1 MVAAAYDVKNWGAL
15 VAVSCAAESENEPWR
30 DLDRRLRSIAA
41 RRSALDHEELTL
53 IREAVR
59 VQLWRRFGM
68 ASMREYLELA
78 MGYGPQVAAE
88 RLRVADALEGL
99 PALEEALGTNELSYS
114 AVRELTR
121 IATCKTEEAWL
132 DACHG
137 KSLREIE
144 ELVAE
149 RESGDAPSDRPK
161 PDLRVKAV
169 RLMLR
174 PSARA
179 LLRQVRH
186 AVANERGERI
196 DDSDLIEELCRM
208 YLAGSETSTSK
219 CDEESSR
226 RASRPPVQIA
236 ITRCPDC
243 KQARQHAAGK
253 MIPITEAEYETAAC
267 DAVMIGSLDGAPERA
282 RSTIP
287 PATRRLVKLRDQGK
301 CAVPWCRAAA
311 NVDLHHL
318 EHRAHGGGH
327 EPENLGSLCY
337 GHHSAYHRGD
347 LLIEGKAPDLTFR
360 RKAEVP
366 HVGDL
371 HAPRVSERAHPQRL
385 CEPDAPQQHREPE
398 DPQLLRD
405 ARLALTTLGFTKR
418 QADEAVAVARDEVKR
433 GEGLEPLLRAAL
445 RAIR

>member
-1 MVAAAYDVKNWGAL
+1 MVAAAYDVKNWGAW
-15 VAVSCAAESENEPWR
+15 AVVSYAAETSSEPWR

-53 IREAVR
+53 IREAIC

-78 MGYGPQVAAE
+78 MGYSPQVAAE

-99 PALEEALGTNELSYS
+99 PALEEALGANELSYS

-121 IATCKTEEAWL
+121 IATCKTEEDWL
-132 DACHG
+132 HACRG

-149 RESGDAPSDRPK
+149 REPGDAPSDRPK

-169 RLMLR
+169 KLMLR

-186 AVANERGERI
+186 AIANERGERI
-196 DDSDLIEELCRM
+196 DDSDLVEQLCRM
-208 YLAGSETSTSK
+208 YLAGSDATATEHGNAPGDETPPR
-219 CDEESSR
+219 SSR
-226 RASRPPVQIA
+226 APVQIA
-236 ITRCPDC
+236 ITKCPDC
-243 KQARQHAAGK
+243 KQARQHAAGRA
-253 MIPITEAEYETAAC
+253 IAITEAEYETAAC
-267 DAVMIGSLDGAPERA
+267 DAVMVGSLDGAPERA

-287 PATRRLVKLRDQGK
+287 PATRRLVKLRDGGK

-311 NVDLHHL
+311 NVELHHL
-318 EHRAHGGGH
+318 EHQEHGGGH
-327 EPENLGSLCY
+327 EPENLGSLCW

-347 LLIEGKAPDLTFR
+347 LLIEGRAPDLTFR

-366 HVGDL
+366 HVGD
-371 HAPRVSERAHPQRL
+371 RK
-385 CEPDAPQQHREPE
+385 PE
-398 DPQLLRD
+398 DPQDLRD

-418 QADEAVAVARDEVKR
+418 QADEALTTARAQVKP
-433 GEGLEPLLRAAL
+433 GEGLEALVRAAL
-445 RAIR
+445 RALR